1 MGLRDKKESTILEAV
16 ENAVKPVEE
25 LFYSAGYEI
34 SYKVYS
40 GYFPSLDFNTRDPLL
55 PTIRSHT
62 SLVPNKQVYKFDLEV
77 EFYAIDTR
85 DLDSPEDLIQLT
97 EKWQAVLEAVEAL
110 LKVRVD
116 MSKYE

>member
-16 ENAVKPVEE
+16 EKAVKPVEE

-40 GYFPSLDFNTRDPLL
+40 EYFPSLSFNTRDPQL
-55 PTIRSHT
+55 PTIQSHT
-62 SLVPNKQVYKFDLEV
+62 SLVPKTQAYKFDLEV
-77 EFYAIDTR
+77 EFGAIDTR
-85 DLDSPEDLIQLT
+85 ELDSPEDLMQIT
-97 EKWQAVLEAVEAL
+97 EKLQAVLEAVEAL
-110 LKVRVD
+110 LNVRVD

>member
-1 MGLRDKKESTILEAV
+1 MGLRDMKESTILEAV
-16 ENAVKPVEE
+16 ETAVKPVEE

-40 GYFPSLDFNTRDPLL
+40 GYFPSLIFNTRDPQL

-62 SLVPNKQVYKFDLEV
+62 SLVPKKQVYKFDLEV
-77 EFYAIDTR
+77 EFDAIDTR
-85 DLDSPEDLIQLT
+85 ELDSPEDLIELT
-97 EKWQAVLEAVEAL
+97 RRWQAVLEAVEAL
-110 LKVRVD
+110 MNIRVD